1 MSSAELPSTAASSST
16 TVSIDETLYR
26 TVLARWKRCH
36 AEGALL
42 AAELRRVEANRR
54 AETLFRLLT
63 IQQSNALQSCMRR
76 WALQVSLLRELEL
89 EERCRALE
97 ERERATRAAEDLALA
112 HLNGGGVGFNN
123 HSSSSNAVVPL
134 PPPPPPP
141 AALVPAE
148 LPPLAPQG
156 LGMGLGSRANQ
167 LLSAWRR
174 ENAVA

>member
-1 MSSAELPSTAASSST
+1 MGVREVLRSAKRSRRRSRAMSSAELLPSTAAASST

-63 IQQSNALQSCMRR
+63 IQQSNALQACMRR

-89 EERCRALE
+89 EERCRAL
-97 ERERATRAAEDLALA
+97 AL
-112 HLNGGGVGFNN
+112 LESLLG
-123 HSSSSNAVVPL
+123 
-134 PPPPPPP
+134 
-141 AALVPAE
+141 E
-148 LPPLAPQG
+148 LPFLAEAADAEVAAPQPRVEG
-156 LGMGLGSRANQ
+156 RPAVLADGSYASQVGR
-167 LLSAWRR
+167 AWRDPVHS
-174 ENAVA
+174 APFLA